1 MKNVLENTVKTL
13 KTSLIEE
20 VLKRCTTLLEIFLEN
35 LNKKKEKLLQK
46 VKTKQ
51 IYGNNMLKNYTMIQ
65 IRLKNWKRRGD
76 YPEELGSPVTKSEFE
91 REINE
96 LK

>member
-35 LNKKKEKLLQK
+35 LNKKKEKLL
-46 VKTKQ
+46 
-51 IYGNNMLKNYTMIQ
+51 
-65 IRLKNWKRRGD
+65 
-76 YPEELGSPVTKSEFE
+76 
-91 REINE
+91 
-96 LK
+96 